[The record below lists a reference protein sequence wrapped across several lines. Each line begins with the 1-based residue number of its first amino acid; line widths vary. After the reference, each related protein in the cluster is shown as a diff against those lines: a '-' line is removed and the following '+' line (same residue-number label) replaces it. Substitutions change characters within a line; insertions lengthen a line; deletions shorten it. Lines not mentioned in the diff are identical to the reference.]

1 MKKILFVLTL
11 FISGITLASFPVDNA
26 AKTEQSITTTSGNEL
41 QEVTDS
47 NEAISSETVSEK
59 SPLKSM
65 ELDDMYVLLI
75 LWWLLGGFAGHRW
88 YAGKSV
94 GSNILFIL
102 TGGGCG
108 IWAIIDLIKILKGEF
123 MN

>member
-1 MKKILFVLTL
+1 MKKLLFVLTL
-11 FISGITLASFPVDNA
+11 FISGVTIASFPVNNT
-26 AKTEQSITTTSGNEL
+26 AKTEQVVTTATSEL
-41 QEVTDS
+41 QEDAAESQEMSADS
-47 NEAISSETVSEK
+47 FSQKAPS
-59 SPLKSM
+59 KSM
-65 ELDDMYVLLI
+65 ELDDMYVLLL

-108 IWAIIDLIKILKGEF
+108 IWAIIDLIQILKGEF